1 MCYRIESKP
10 VREKAKK
17 REKRREGE
25 RKKGEKKK
33 HAQFAGESKVA
44 GG

>member
-17 REKRREGE
+17 KRKKKRR
-25 RKKGEKKK
+25 RKEKGGKKK